1 MGLGTNLFGK
11 YETTPGTSGWGPVAD
26 GDVYGRNLKRQNWDD
41 RGQRFLKGF
50 IGNNKNRGGAT
61 AAAASGSK
69 AKETEK
75 KVQNQFN
82 QMGDDIT
89 IEKGY
94 RDPGY
99 TIAGTPGKKGLV
111 GSLVKGAANVFMPGV
126 GGAITSAVVGD
137 RLDHL

>member
-1 MGLGTNLFGK
+1 MSDDTRIR
-11 YETTPGTSGWGPVAD
+11 EWTTD
-26 GDVYGRNLKRQNWDD
+26 MDVNARGNVYKNWDDYDKKQVWQD

-50 IGNNKNRGGAT
+50 IGNNKNRGSAT

-69 AKETEK
+69 VKQAEK
-75 KVQNQFN
+75 KVQNQFG

-89 IEKGY
+89 IQQGY

-99 TIAGTPGKKGLV
+99 TIAGTPGRKGFL
-111 GSLVKGAANVFMPGV
+111 GSIVKGVANVAMPGV

-137 RLDHL
+137 RLDYM